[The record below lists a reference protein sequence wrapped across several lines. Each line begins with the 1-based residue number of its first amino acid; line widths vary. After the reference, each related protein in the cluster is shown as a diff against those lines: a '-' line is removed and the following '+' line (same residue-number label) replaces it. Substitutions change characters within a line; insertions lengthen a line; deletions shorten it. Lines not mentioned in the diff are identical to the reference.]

1 MTVRQC
7 AATFRPGLDQLFSD
21 LEAGRNFLAAQQ
33 LFRLLENLV
42 HRPLFHGWQ
51 FTVRARS
58 GHHNSFLT
66 ELGIS
71 LDSRRTSR
79 ARDGSGSWRRESDSN
94 RHRRLCRPLHDPS
107 AIPPCLRE
115 REGLVLR
122 IGPSLRNRGAGNESR
137 TRDLNLGKVALYQL
151 SYSRKCAN
159 YIKREPPRK
168 AGPCSSSK
176 ASTPP

>member
-7 AATFRPGLDQLFSD
+7 AAAFRPGLDQLFSD

-51 FTVRARS
+51 FTVRAPS

-71 LDSRRTSR
+71 LDSRRTSLV
-79 ARDGSGSWRRESDSN
+79 RDGSARAEAGLGGGSRTRTGIDGFAGRCMTLLPS
-94 RHRRLCRPLHDPS
+94 RP
-107 AIPPCLRE
+107 AYE
-115 REGLVLR
+115 KGKALVLR
-122 IGPSLRNRGAGNESR
+122 IGLPFGIVERETSLELA
-137 TRDLNLGKVALYQL
+137 T
-151 SYSRKCAN
+151 
-159 YIKREPPRK
+159 
-168 AGPCSSSK
+168 
-176 ASTPP
+176 STLARLRSTN

>member
-7 AATFRPGLDQLFSD
+7 AAAFRPGLDQLFSD

-79 ARDGSGSWRRESDSN
+79 TRDGSGSWRRESDSN

-107 AIPPCLRE
+107 AIPPCLQE
-115 REGLVLR
+115 REGSFSTSGLPFGILERETSLELATSTLARLR
-122 IGPSLRNRGAGNESR
+122 
-137 TRDLNLGKVALYQL
+137 
-151 SYSRKCAN
+151 
-159 YIKREPPRK
+159 
-168 AGPCSSSK
+168 
-176 ASTPP
+176 STN

>member
-71 LDSRRTSR
+71 LDSRRTSLV
-79 ARDGSGSWRRESDSN
+79 RDGSARVE
-94 RHRRLCRPLHDPS
+94 
-107 AIPPCLRE
+107 A
-115 REGLVLR
+115 GL
-122 IGPSLRNRGAGNESR
+122 GGGSR
-137 TRDLNLGKVALYQL
+137 TRTGIDGFAGRCMTLLPSRPAYKKGKARSPHRAFPSESWSGKRVSNSRPQPWQGCALPTELFPQVCELYQARTAAKGRAL
-151 SYSRKCAN
+151 RK
-159 YIKREPPRK
+159 
-168 AGPCSSSK
+168 
-176 ASTPP
+176 